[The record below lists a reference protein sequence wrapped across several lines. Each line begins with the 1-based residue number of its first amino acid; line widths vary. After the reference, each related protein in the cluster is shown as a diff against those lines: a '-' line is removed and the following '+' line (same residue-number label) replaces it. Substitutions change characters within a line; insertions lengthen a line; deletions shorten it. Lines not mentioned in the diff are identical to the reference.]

1 MSMINLKNIEW
12 QTFAN
17 NILDL
22 LFYLKC
28 RFRLTT
34 DHDNFSN
41 DNSGGREEKR
51 LENSIPL
58 KLIKTKRPIPSSISF
73 LVLIPNDFPS
83 AGQN

>member
-1 MSMINLKNIEW
+1 MSMINLRNIEW

-28 RFRLTT
+28 IFSLIT

-41 DNSGGREEKR
+41 GTSRGSEKKKD
-51 LENSIPL
+51 L
-58 KLIKTKRPIPSSISF
+58 KLQHHLNSLKLKELF
-73 LVLIPNDFPS
+73 QAAFPF
-83 AGQN
+83 